1 MNSSLFAQYLPN
13 FLFILLRAGIVMS
26 LLPAIGSRNFP
37 AQFKIGIAVAI
48 ALILSPVV
56 DFPVTRA
63 GIPFVV
69 MHEIIFGIAFGFAAR
84 FIFLAVDMAGQLM
97 STSMGMSIAT
107 VFNPE
112 VGQTTDLSQLY
123 GVITM
128 LVFFAIDGHHDL
140 IYVFVRSY
148 EWLPGGQINIAN
160 LFATLV
166 SITSKMFVIALKL
179 SAPVVL
185 GMVISNILLGFIY
198 KVAPQI
204 NVFFVGYPVFM
215 FVGFIILFFGIT
227 VFVNGIGGYFGTMK
241 GELIR
246 VIEAA
251 KG

>member
-1 MNSSLFAQYLPN
+1 
-13 FLFILLRAGIVMS
+13 
-26 LLPAIGSRNFP
+26 
-37 AQFKIGIAVAI
+37 
-48 ALILSPVV
+48 
-56 DFPVTRA
+56 
-63 GIPFVV
+63 
-69 MHEIIFGIAFGFAAR
+69 
-84 FIFLAVDMAGQLM
+84 
-97 STSMGMSIAT
+97 
-107 VFNPE
+107 
-112 VGQTTDLSQLY
+112 
-123 GVITM
+123 M